1 MILYTIM
8 PQELV
13 YPTRDEE
20 FQKQKMVN
28 VNGVSMLVQDKGAIG
43 YEIIRLLSTDP
54 QHYLHEQY
62 MPGSRIQIL
71 TEAAFV

>member
-20 FQKQKMVN
+20 YQRQKMVK
-28 VNGVSMLVQDKGAIG
+28 VNGVSMLVQDNGSMG
-43 YEIIRLLSTDP
+43 YEIIRLFSTDP
-54 QHYLHEQY
+54 QHYLQEQY
-62 MPGSRIQIL
+62 SPGSRIQIL
-71 TEAAFV
+71 S